1 MAPANLTR
9 RQAEIY
15 DYLVRELDN
24 FPHPPSLDELCQA
37 LGLKSR
43 GSLHKQLHALIDAG
57 LVEPMNNLRRG
68 IRLAAQ
74 SAEENIHEE
83 DELPLYGAI
92 AAGQPIEAIA
102 NPETIGVPP
111 VLRSSNPCYV
121 LTVKGDSMID
131 EGILDGDWV
140 IIEQTDHARNGDIVV
155 ALVDGEE
162 ATLKRIE
169 QQPGR
174 VTLHPANSEM
184 EPMNFLPEQVQIQGK
199 LVGQMRSYH

>member
-15 DYLVRELDN
+15 DYLVAELDN

-68 IRLAAQ
+68 IRLMD
-74 SAEENIHEE
+74 SASDTIQNEN
-83 DELPLYGAI
+83 ELPLYGAI

-111 VLRSSNPCYV
+111 SLRSSNPCYV

-140 IIEQTDHARNGDIVV
+140 IIEQADHARNGEIVV

-174 VTLHPANSEM
+174 VILHPANSEM